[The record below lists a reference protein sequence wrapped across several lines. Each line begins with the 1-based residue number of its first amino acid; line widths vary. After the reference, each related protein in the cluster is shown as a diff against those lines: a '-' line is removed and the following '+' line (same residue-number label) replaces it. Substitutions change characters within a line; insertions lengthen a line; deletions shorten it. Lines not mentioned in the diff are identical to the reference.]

1 MDNFD
6 TLLAVKVD
14 ALVNTLAD
22 ALADVHAKTLVDT
35 LGYTVAELKAERD
48 YAKWR
53 AKN

>member
-1 MDNFD
+1 M
-6 TLLAVKVD
+6 KVD
-14 ALVNTLAD
+14 GRINTVAD
-22 ALADVHAKTLVDT
+22 ALADVKAKTLVDA